1 MNKSEIFEELKK
13 LITEALPYIEPEHI
27 RLGDSL
33 KDLGANSID
42 RMDIIV
48 GIMEALEVRIPLV
61 EFGKLNNIEGI
72 VDLLVAKS
80 A

>member
-1 MNKSEIFEELKK
+1 MDKHEIFAELKK
-13 LITEALPYIEPEHI
+13 LITEFVPDIEPEQI
-27 RLGDSL
+27 RIEDSL

-42 RMDIIV
+42 RMDIIT
-48 GIMEALEVRIPLV
+48 GIMEVLDVRIPLV

-72 VDLLVAKS
+72 VDLLYAKR